1 MTSYRGV
8 GVHALAENTQG
19 LATLQILNMLER
31 FDMRGAGFQSPLAIH
46 LGAEA
51 KRLAY
56 EDRARWYGDPDFS
69 KLPVEWLISKEYA
82 AQRAKLIRP
91 NRINTNVRT
100 G

>member
-1 MTSYRGV
+1 MTTYRGI

-31 FDMRGAGFQSPLAIH
+31 FDVRGAGFQSALAIH

-56 EDRARWYGDPDFS
+56 
-69 KLPVEWLISKEYA
+69 
-82 AQRAKLIRP
+82 
-91 NRINTNVRT
+91 
-100 G
+100 